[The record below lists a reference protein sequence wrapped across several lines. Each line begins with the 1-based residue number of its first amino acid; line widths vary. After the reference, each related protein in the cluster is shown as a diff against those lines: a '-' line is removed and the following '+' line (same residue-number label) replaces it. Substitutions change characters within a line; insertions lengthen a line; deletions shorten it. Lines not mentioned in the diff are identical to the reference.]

1 MGPRRKGRVLAIQA
15 LYAYEIQSGATP
27 IEDLVKFPWE
37 EEEGTKEGDTEIG
50 QKGESDALARQ
61 FATLLVTGTIQ
72 NLPQIDHLI
81 QDHLENWELKRV
93 AKVDLSILRMSV
105 YCLLYQKDIPA
116 TVVIDEAVDLSKE
129 FGTEE
134 SYRFVNGVL
143 DGIRKSLE
151 TKELSSQ

>member
-15 LYAYEIQSGATP
+15 LYAYEIKGSASL
-27 IEDLVKFPWE
+27 EELVQFPWE
-37 EEEGTKEGDTEIG
+37 EEEEEREGDAEIA

-61 FATLLVTGTIQ
+61 FATLLLTGTIQ
-72 NLPQIDHLI
+72 NLPQIDRLI
-81 QDHLENWELKRV
+81 QEHLENWELKRV

-129 FGTEE
+129 FGTED

-151 TKELSSQ
+151 TKELSSP

>member
-1 MGPRRKGRVLAIQA
+1 MGPRRKGRILAIQA
-15 LYAYEIQSGATP
+15 LYAYEMKGNASLEELLQ
-27 IEDLVKFPWE
+27 FPWE
-37 EEEGTKEGDTEIG
+37 EELEEEEDAETMR
-50 QKGESDALARQ
+50 KGESDTLARQ

-72 NLPQIDHLI
+72 NLPQIDRLI
-81 QDHLENWELKRV
+81 QDHLENWELRRV

-105 YCLLYQKDIPA
+105 YCLLHQKDIPA

-129 FGTEE
+129 FGTED

-151 TKELSSQ
+151 TKELPSS